1 MRKGVWKQA
10 LLRVEWRTRK
20 FMSKLSEIDAG
31 KTVIVKEITA
41 DERLISRTSSMGII
55 IGSRLEVLKNERK
68 QPLLLFCRDTMVA
81 VNRRECEKIKVE
93 VAS

>member
-1 MRKGVWKQA
+1 
-10 LLRVEWRTRK
+10 
-20 FMSKLSEIDAG
+20 MSKLSEIKAG
-31 KTVIVKEITA
+31 QKVIVKEITA

-55 IGSRLEVLKNERK
+55 IGSRLEILKNERK

>member
-1 MRKGVWKQA
+1 
-10 LLRVEWRTRK
+10 
-20 FMSKLSEIDAG
+20 MSKLSEIKAG
-31 KTVIVKEITA
+31 QTVIVKDITA

-55 IGSRLEVLKNERK
+55 VGSRLEVLKNERK

>member
-1 MRKGVWKQA
+1 
-10 LLRVEWRTRK
+10 
-20 FMSKLSEIDAG
+20 MSKLSEIKAG
-31 KTVIVKEITA
+31 QTVIVKEITA

-55 IGSRLEVLKNERK
+55 VGSRIEVLKNERK

-81 VNRRECEKIKVE
+81 VNRKECEKIKVE